1 MIMVKFKLSSEIFI
15 DKKIHV
21 YDDIEIYDI
30 LYIHYQVDGQREVGV
45 KLRWNNHRGE
55 TGSK

>member
-45 KLRWNNHRGE
+45 KLR
-55 TGSK
+55 